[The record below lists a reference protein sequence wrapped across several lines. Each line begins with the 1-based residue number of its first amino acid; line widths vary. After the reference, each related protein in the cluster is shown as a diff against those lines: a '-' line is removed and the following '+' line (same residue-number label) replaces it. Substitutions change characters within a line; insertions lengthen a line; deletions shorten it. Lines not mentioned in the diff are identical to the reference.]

1 MMRTDFTSNALADT
15 HTFHFGVF
23 LSSSHAPIVVL
34 TKEKEKFNVFFVFFS
49 FVSIIL
55 IPAPTTNFPDN

>member
-34 TKEKEKFNVFFVFFS
+34 TKEKEKFNVLLFFFS
-49 FVSIIL
+49 IRVYHFDSC
-55 IPAPTTNFPDN
+55 PDHEFSR

>member
-34 TKEKEKFNVFFVFFS
+34 TKEKEKFNVFFVFFIRVYHFDS
-49 FVSIIL
+49 C
-55 IPAPTTNFPDN
+55 PDHEFSR